1 MASGTEFQ
9 ILLSFDFHVNSH
21 TWLVVMVLGSVSEEK
36 GQMGALGF
44 SSNPKKSRNSLG
56 FLDHLDQTPT
66 KKQGSYY
73 LAPDEAG
80 TPPVLFTDLSLAL
93 RRCLSHSSCSK
104 YMLNG

>member
-56 FLDHLDQTPT
+56 F
-66 KKQGSYY
+66 
-73 LAPDEAG
+73 
-80 TPPVLFTDLSLAL
+80 
-93 RRCLSHSSCSK
+93 
-104 YMLNG
+104 